1 MCIRDRYND
10 VLVCKQGFLC
20 RRLKKTSFGITSIEK
35 PKYEGAWS
43 SHSLALLIS
52 IVTMSLIPWYYHPKK
67 GIQNAW
73 PLAMIANV
81 YDVDRSAGASLSLSL
96 SLSPY
101 TENEAV
107 SK

>member
-1 MCIRDRYND
+1 
-10 VLVCKQGFLC
+10 
-20 RRLKKTSFGITSIEK
+20 
-35 PKYEGAWS
+35 
-43 SHSLALLIS
+43 
-52 IVTMSLIPWYYHPKK
+52 MSLIPWYYHPKK
-67 GIQNAW
+67 RIQNAW

-96 SLSPY
+96 SPY